1 MNEKQSICLDC
12 IYGSQPFC
20 YYPIVCVHGK
30 SPKDMYEDK
39 YKCKHFEKVPEEPE
53 EQAQIP
59 FQTIIYNEK

>member
-30 SPKDMYEDK
+30 RPKDMYEDK
-39 YKCKHFEKVPEEPE
+39 YKCKHFEKASDESE
-53 EQAQIP
+53 EQA
-59 FQTIIYNEK
+59 